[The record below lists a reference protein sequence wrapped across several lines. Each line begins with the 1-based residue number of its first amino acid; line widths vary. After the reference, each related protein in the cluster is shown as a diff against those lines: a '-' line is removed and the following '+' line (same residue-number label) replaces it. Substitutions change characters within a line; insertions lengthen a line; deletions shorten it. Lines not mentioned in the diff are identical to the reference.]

1 MTSSIHDPRAIRDPR
16 AIEALA
22 SPVRQEL
29 IDTLYVLGGTATAAA
44 LADALGHHADGLYY
58 HLRVLC
64 DVGLIDEIAATQ
76 GKERTFRLTGDTEAP
91 LRLAYE
97 NGPGGN
103 TEALM
108 TYVSG
113 LLKVAGK
120 DFEQAIAAPDTIV
133 DGDSRQLWAS
143 RNKGWLSTADI
154 EEVNVL
160 LERLCSL
167 VSQTR
172 SGKRDTLMTLAFV
185 LAPSM
190 ARAKRR

>member
-1 MTSSIHDPRAIRDPR
+1 MAPTTHDPRAIRDPA

-29 IDTLYVLGGTATAAA
+29 VDTLFVLGGTATAAE

-64 DVGLIDEIAATQ
+64 EVGLIDEIAANQ
-76 GKERTFRLTGDTEAP
+76 GRERTFRLTGDARAP

-97 NGPGGN
+97 NGPRGN
-103 TEALM
+103 TGALM

-120 DFEQAIAAPDTIV
+120 DFEQAVVAADTVV
-133 DGDSRQLWAS
+133 DGHRRELWAS
-143 RNKGWLSTADI
+143 RNKGWLSLSDI
-154 EEVNVL
+154 EEVNAL
-160 LERLCSL
+160 LERLCDL

-172 SGKRDTLMTLAFV
+172 SDERNTLMTLAFV